1 MSQKIDFKKSLRGYQ
16 APTGKYQIVDIPDR
30 RYLMIDGQRDPN
42 TSEEYPASLAA
53 LYPVAYV
60 LKFASKRELDRDY
73 VVPPLEGLWWAE
85 DMSVFT
91 SSRDTSRWQ
100 WTLMLLVPDW
110 IDDESISAAIAA
122 VRAKSSPQRLD
133 ALRLETLVEGRC
145 VQTLHLGPFEEEAR
159 TLEPM
164 HRDFI
169 PSHGLEPTGKH
180 HEIYL
185 SDPRRTAARKLR
197 TILRQPVGQA
207 KPRASNPARH
217 RRKCPRGPE

>member
-1 MSQKIDFKKSLRGYQ
+1 MTLKIDFKKSLPGYQ
-16 APTGKYQIVDIPDR
+16 APSGEYQIVEIPDR
-30 RYLMIDGQRDPN
+30 HYMMIDGQGDPN
-42 TSEEYPASLAA
+42 TSEEYSASLAA
-53 LYPVAYV
+53 LYPVAYA
-60 LKFASKRELDRDY
+60 LKFASKNELDRDY

-91 SSRDTSRWQ
+91 SSRDSSRWR

-110 IDDESISAAIAA
+110 IDDERISAAIAA
-122 VRAKSSPQRLD
+122 VRAKSSPLRLD

-145 VQTLHLGPFEEEAR
+145 VQTLHLGSFEEEGR

-164 HRDFI
+164 HRDFM

-185 SDPRRTAARKLR
+185 SDPRRTAAGKLR

-207 KPRASNPARH
+207 KPHGLQPGVAPPEA
-217 RRKCPRGPE
+217 PWRG

>member
-30 RYLMIDGQRDPN
+30 RYLMIDGQGDPN

-207 KPRASNPARH
+207 KPRGLPPGAAPPEVP
-217 RRKCPRGPE
+217 PRA

>member
-30 RYLMIDGQRDPN
+30 RYLMIDGQGDPN

-53 LYPVAYV
+53 LYPVAYA

-91 SSRDTSRWQ
+91 SSRDTSKWQ

-110 IDDESISAAIAA
+110 IDDESIFAAIAA

-207 KPRASNPARH
+207 KPRGLQPGAAPPEVP
-217 RRKCPRGPE
+217 PRA